1 MTLLYSEGYELIFAQ
16 LERLRDSSSSWLH
29 DETTLALLP
38 GADMALRRWSRIVPE
53 SWTVP
58 SQDGGEDVA
67 IAPQAELLQ
76 FGELNLE
83 LNFAVSL
90 PRQATRELISTEP
103 DFAGGLPL
111 LRRRVWLALVLGVPG
126 LTVDADAIAAFR
138 VRFTDG
144 ALDASATAD
153 ALTALD
159 EHLARAFEDSA
170 ARQTLRDAALLE
182 LAKLAQASATGRDFS
197 LYLREMLVPDDAESA
212 RLDAERDAEP
222 DCV

>member
-1 MTLLYSEGYELIFAQ
+1 MATSDRSIARIVRMTLYFSIPVPIFPG
-16 LERLRDSSSSWLH
+16 LRIPAVSIKRIEVSSIS
-29 DETTLALLP
+29 
-38 GADMALRRWSRIVPE
+38 IN
-53 SWTVP
+53 
-58 SQDGGEDVA
+58 VA
-67 IAPQAELLQ
+67 HGKAATD
-76 FGELNLE
+76 
-83 LNFAVSL
+83 FAVSL

-111 LRRRVWLALVLGVPG
+111 LLLRVWLALVLGVPG

-144 ALDASATAD
+144 ALDAGATAD

-170 ARQTLRDAALLE
+170 THQTLRDAALLE
-182 LAKLAQASATGRDFS
+182 LAKLAESSATGRDFS

>member
-1 MTLLYSEGYELIFAQ
+1 MTLLYSEGYERIFAQ

-58 SQDGGEDVA
+58 SQDGGEDGA
-67 IAPQAELLQ
+67 IEPQAELLQ

-111 LRRRVWLALVLGVPG
+111 LRRRVW